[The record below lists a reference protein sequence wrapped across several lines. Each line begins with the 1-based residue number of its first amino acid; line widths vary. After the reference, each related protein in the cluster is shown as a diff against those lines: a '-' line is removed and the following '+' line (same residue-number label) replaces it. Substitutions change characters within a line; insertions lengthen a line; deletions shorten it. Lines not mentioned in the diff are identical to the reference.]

1 MHAFYKHVTNVLCP
15 DFCKMFS
22 DSDSSDFSEF
32 SDFSASDDNAFIA
45 DRVEE
50 QQDRYACM
58 HLNIIVCFGLGNN

>member
-1 MHAFYKHVTNVLCP
+1 
-15 DFCKMFS
+15 MFS